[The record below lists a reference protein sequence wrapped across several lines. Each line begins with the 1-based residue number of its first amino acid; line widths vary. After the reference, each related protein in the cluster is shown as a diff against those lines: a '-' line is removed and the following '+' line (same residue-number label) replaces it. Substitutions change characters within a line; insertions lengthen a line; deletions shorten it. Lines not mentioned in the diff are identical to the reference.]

1 MISPLNFFLDNA
13 QMSWRQFW
21 GNGQTHSFANAEGY
35 RDTQDDAINELNG
48 VKAES
53 TVGGSDNSV
62 SQSSGLSAGMV
73 LSGLA
78 QGIQS
83 ASATAAQRRQ
93 LENQASMYDYQAK
106 SASMNASIARQNMYN
121 AYQVGAYRAM
131 QQGMQDAQN
140 IANVRSANAS
150 SGVRMNSG
158 SKADVEKSA
167 RLIKEQNRIINQQNT
182 TSSAMREYV
191 NSANY
196 KAQQIIAEGN
206 AQAART
212 MQHGYSPLLSGLT
225 TMSSAMTMSLL
236 ATNGSSWF
244 GGK

>member
-1 MISPLNFFLDNA
+1 MSALFSQLMGNA

-21 GNGQTHSFANAEGY
+21 GTGQTHSYANAEGY
-35 RDTQDDAINELNG
+35 RDTQDDAINELRG
-48 VKAES
+48 VKSES

-62 SQSSGLSAGMV
+62 SQSSSLSTGMV

-83 ASATAAQRRQ
+83 ASATANTRRQ
-93 LENQASMYDYQAK
+93 LEMQAVNYDYQAK
-106 SASMNASIARQNMYN
+106 TADLNAKVATNNMYN
-121 AYQVGAYRAM
+121 AYTMGAWKAM
-131 QQGMQDAQN
+131 QQGLQDAQN

-158 SKADVEKSA
+158 SKAEVEKSA
-167 RLIKEQNRIINQQNT
+167 RLVKEQNRIANQMST
-182 TSSAMREYV
+182 TSSAMNAYLQ
-191 NSANY
+191 SADA
-196 KAQQIIAEGN
+196 KAQGIIARGN

-225 TMSSAMTMSLL
+225 TFSSALTMGLL
-236 ATNGSSWF
+236 AQQTR
-244 GGK
+244 